1 MQIYL
6 PIQQFQDLIVSNILS
21 GPLVKLAS
29 SICLLL
35 NRSGKLFLSGFLDY
49 QMNDVIDAYKENG
62 LEVEKIINKNNWI
75 TILAKVKN
83 N

>member
-1 MQIYL
+1 
-6 PIQQFQDLIVSNILS
+6 
-21 GPLVKLAS
+21 
-29 SICLLL
+29 
-35 NRSGKLFLSGFLDY
+35 
-49 QMNDVIDAYKENG
+49 MNDVIDAYKENG